1 MLEDTSRLGLSGQA
15 RVYECWESRL
25 QGRRFVT
32 RQEVELCAM
41 IAELAHVSV
50 VAREEAGYRFRL
62 AGTAL
67 RQAFGREARG
77 VSVSSFDSCVGQW
90 AWNEALD
97 EAVDAQKAVVGRTR
111 LADGTIHFWMRLPMS
126 SDGVR
131 ADLVLCHDRFLPAE
145 ALADLEAAA
154 RRADKSLRI
163 DVLEAA

>member
-50 VAREEAGYRFRL
+50 VAREDARYRFRL

-77 VSVSSFDSCVGQW
+77 VDVSEFGSCDGQW

-97 EAVDAQKAVVGRTR
+97 EALDAEKAVVGRTR
-111 LADGTIHFWMRLPMS
+111 LPDGAIHFWMRLPMS
-126 SDGVR
+126 SDGER
-131 ADLVLCHDRFLPAE
+131 ADLVLCHDRYLPAE
-145 ALADLEAAA
+145 ALYDLEAAA
-154 RRADKSLRI
+154 RDADKSLRLDI
-163 DVLEAA
+163 PKAA